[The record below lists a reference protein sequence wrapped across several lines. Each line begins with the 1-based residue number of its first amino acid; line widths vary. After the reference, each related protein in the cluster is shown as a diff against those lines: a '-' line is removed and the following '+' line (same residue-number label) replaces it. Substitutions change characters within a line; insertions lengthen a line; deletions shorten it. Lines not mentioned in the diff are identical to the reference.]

1 MLPLS
6 WDLVRKQIIS
16 WGSRE
21 GFLEEMIFELRP
33 EGISKLPRGKGK
45 REQVRLE
52 WAASYRTLGAVS
64 GLRAK
69 EVLNSVGT
77 ERLKQVQR
85 HNPGAAIS
93 RHVSPQHWSHLQPG
107 LSTESGIRAHSS
119 VSPLVCKELKAG
131 TRKFF
136 SVASAPGQLRTQ

>member
-1 MLPLS
+1 MLLLS
-6 WDLVRKQIIS
+6 WDLVRKQTIS
-16 WGSRE
+16 WGSWE
-21 GFLEEMIFELRP
+21 GFLEEVVFELRL
-33 EGISKLPRGKGK
+33 ERISKLARGKGK

-69 EVLNSVGT
+69 EVLNSIGT

-93 RHVSPQHWSHLQPG
+93 RPVSPQHWSHL
-107 LSTESGIRAHSS
+107 STVSGIRAHSS
-119 VSPLVCKELKAG
+119 VSPLVWKELQAG
-131 TRKFF
+131 NTDS
-136 SVASAPGQLRTQ
+136 SVWPQHLVSSGPRSCY